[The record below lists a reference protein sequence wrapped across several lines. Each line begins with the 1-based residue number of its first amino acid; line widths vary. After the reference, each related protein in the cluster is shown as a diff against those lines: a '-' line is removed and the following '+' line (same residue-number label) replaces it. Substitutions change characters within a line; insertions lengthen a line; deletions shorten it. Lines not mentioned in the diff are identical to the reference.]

1 MATQDFNLTSSDW
14 VQITDGTQ
22 QASIQV
28 ISGAAY
34 LRDAA
39 QKPAR
44 GTKGHYLDTLQ
55 WLGATSPQVIFMRPV
70 GNSAQVVVTFTS

>member
-28 ISGAAY
+28 IGGQAY
-34 LRDAA
+34 ARDSA
-39 QKPAR
+39 QKPSNK
-44 GTKGHYLDTLQ
+44 TKGHHLNTRE
-55 WLGATSPQVIFMRPV
+55 WLGATSPQVIWMRPA
-70 GNSAQVVVTFTS
+70 GKSAFIVVTFTT